1 MDRSGGRA
9 FLVGAGRCGPELL
22 TPNAGRL
29 VDEAVAHPGQPVLD
43 WLDRRLLGAYQR
55 DFPVCE
61 KPFAEIASRLRCRA
75 NEVLRRL
82 AVLERRGVVS
92 RVGPVFA
99 SDRIGASTLAA
110 MAVPRARLESVAEW
124 VNRYRAVNRIY
135 EREHELNLWFVL
147 AAPNAG
153 ALYETLVDI
162 RHRTGLDVLDLR
174 LERDYHIDPGLPPW
188 RPPPSDRC
196 RAASGAFSPGRNPP
210 LDASDRRLVGATRE
224 GLSLTARPY
233 AVAADRAGLSEAQA
247 MKRLRRLLCEGV
259 IKRIDH
265 REAACPSEFPTAW
278 IRDSNV
284 TPDGLRIG
292 PWRSLEEGEPAGTAD
307 IDRRRW
313 RDWTWGSLA
322 RLADDGRAR
331 TGARAMTGRDLLLGS
346 SFSSAAGDSAN
357 PGARWSRRGQAAP
370 TRLAGAHGTSGD
382 GRIGLSG
389 ADCARGRLLPGVTL
403 SESDRDGFEGP
414 VRHWRTAIGTSLEPP
429 GRERASWTAEEADGC
444 TISLKWD
451 AFGMRMASGAV
462 SDTGIGNPVSADA
475 GRVGL
480 LPEGSRRFDNGPSRI
495 LSLSL
500 EAGIPRDG
508 GDARSVASVRM
519 ESASGSGTH

>member
-1 MDRSGGRA
+1 MLATRIDMVGGAQNMARRA
-9 FLVGAGRCGPELL
+9 ERPGRPPATSPQRNGRTRGSRMRCLPGSSERTWAACLESLVA
-22 TPNAGRL
+22 A
-29 VDEAVAHPGQPVLD
+29 AV
-43 WLDRRLLGAYQR
+43 
-55 DFPVCE
+55 
-61 KPFAEIASRLRCRA
+61 
-75 NEVLRRL
+75 L
-82 AVLERRGVVS
+82 AVCQLAL
-92 RVGPVFA
+92 PATPA
-99 SDRIGASTLAA
+99 S
-110 MAVPRARLESVAEW
+110 
-124 VNRYRAVNRIY
+124 
-135 EREHELNLWFVL
+135 
-147 AAPNAG
+147 
-153 ALYETLVDI
+153 
-162 RHRTGLDVLDLR
+162 
-174 LERDYHIDPGLPPW
+174 
-188 RPPPSDRC
+188 
-196 RAASGAFSPGRNPP
+196 AASETCKG
-210 LDASDRRLVGATRE
+210 
-224 GLSLTARPY
+224 
-233 AVAADRAGLSEAQA
+233 
-247 MKRLRRLLCEGV
+247 
-259 IKRIDH
+259 IDH
-265 REAACPSEFPTAW
+265 REAACPSELPTAW

-292 PWRSLEEGEPAGTAD
+292 PCVSLEEGKPAGTAD

-346 SFSSAAGDSAN
+346 SFPSTAGDSAN

-403 SESDRDGFEGP
+403 SESDRDGIEGP
-414 VRHWRTAIGTSLEPP
+414 VRHWRTAIGTSIEPP

-480 LPEGSRRFDNGPSRI
+480 LPEGSRRFDNGPSCI